1 MFQGDPVTVDDEL
14 LDGFLALGADIDP
27 EYIECPFDGYIYDT
41 MADYNNF
48 HETTGWEPQITVE
61 EGVEL
66 VCKPYLDDESV

>member
-1 MFQGDPVTVDDEL
+1 
-14 LDGFLALGADIDP
+14 
-27 EYIECPFDGYIYDT
+27 

-48 HETTGWEPQITVE
+48 HETTGGEPQITVE